1 MSELHLLLVQ
11 IKKEPKGANLN
22 TNIYIFTI
30 YQSLF
35 FTNDSQNDF
44 NENNFILYNLKARS
58 DHISMSRVQP
68 GGAANSPS

>member
-11 IKKEPKGANLN
+11 IKKEPKEANLN
-22 TNIYIFTI
+22 TNIYTFTI

-44 NENNFILYNLKARS
+44 NENNFILFNLKARS
-58 DHISMSRVQP
+58 DHILMSRVQP
-68 GGAANSPS
+68 GGAANSTS